1 MTQVLTELVLLFLC
15 LAASFLYSGAE
26 IGFYSLSR
34 VRVELEA
41 GQGGRAVRRVSRLL
55 RDEPALLITLLIGN
69 NVALELATLQGD
81 RLFEGAGFEP
91 WQHAL
96 LVTLVLSPVFFLLGE
111 ALPKDLYRRRPHA
124 MTYPSSLLVWISRW
138 AFWPLERL
146 LRGISSGIARVL
158 GLGSGRMP
166 LVGERERLAAFLAEG
181 RRLGALHERAEALA
195 LNALKLRTI
204 PISRAMVP
212 WGQVQVL
219 HRGASNAELFERVRE
234 SRRTRLRVGDEEG
247 RYEGYVHQLEVL
259 AAGAESK
266 VLGTLRALPVLSAD
280 TPVDRALSQLRAGGR
295 RAAVVGT
302 AEKPLGLVTL
312 KDLVEEISGDLVGL

>member
-1 MTQVLTELVLLFLC
+1 MTQVLTELVLLLVC

-41 GQGGRAVRRVSRLL
+41 GEGRRAVRRVSRLL

-69 NVALELATLQGD
+69 NIALELATLQGD

-96 LVTLVLSPVFFLLGE
+96 IVTAVLTPVFFLLGE
-111 ALPKDLYRRRPHA
+111 ALPKDLFRRRPHA
-124 MTYPSSLLVWISRW
+124 MVYPSSLVVWVSRW

-146 LRGISSGIARVL
+146 LRGVSAGVARLL
-158 GLGSGRMP
+158 GLRGGDLPS
-166 LVGERERLAAFLAEG
+166 LGERERLAGFLSEG

-204 PISRAMVP
+204 PISQAMVP
-212 WGQVQVL
+212 WVDVQVL
-219 HRGASNAELFERVRE
+219 RRGEGNAALFESVRE
-234 SRRTRLRVGDEEG
+234 SKRTRLPVVDEKG
-247 RYEGYVHQLEVL
+247 RFEGYVHQLEVL
-259 AAGAESK
+259 AAGPEGE
-266 VLGTLRALPVLSAD
+266 VLGRLRALPVMSAD

-302 AEKPLGLVTL
+302 AEAPLGLVTL